1 MNTKKITALL
11 LAALLLLT
19 VTGCTQKAVEP
30 STEPT
35 TEATTEATTEVTTEA
50 TTVATTAAA
59 VPQEAEYTVYNT
71 TGETVSELYLY
82 LVGDQDKG
90 ENFAGEGL
98 ADGDSVVITK
108 NAASEEEAKAMTFVL
123 EFVVGGQTLKYETV
137 HFEVAPIS
145 LKSVDAASGAT
156 PIAFAKPE

>member
-1 MNTKKITALL
+1 MNTKKISALL

-19 VTGCTQKAVEP
+19 VTGCAQKAAEP
-30 STEPT
+30 TTVPTTEPT
-35 TEATTEATTEVTTEA
+35 TEATTETTTEA
-50 TTVATTAAA
+50 TTQATTAAPE
-59 VPQEAEYTVYNT
+59 PQEAEYTVYNT
-71 TGETVSELYLY
+71 TGEQVTELYLY
-82 LVGDQDKG
+82 LVGSQDKG
-90 ENFAGEGL
+90 ENYAGEGL
-98 ADGDSVVITK
+98 ENGGSVVITK